1 MRLCFGRAFS
11 LCYNLDMYA
20 QIIIDISHEKLDKPF
35 SYRIPSEMDKKVLP
49 GTKVVIPFRNRE
61 IFGYVVELSETVDF
75 DESKVKDILS
85 VCDEAIAADVRMVA
99 LAYWIKRNFGGTLN
113 ASLKTVLP
121 VKEKVKP
128 TVQRFIKRSM
138 NVDDL
143 RSELAEIA
151 SKKNASE
158 QKIRLLEALLED
170 EIIPWEVATGK
181 LFVGSAVIRDLEKR
195 KLLIV
200 EEKDALRNPLSHIS
214 EGKTPPTLNENQRQI
229 VDSFLSDYK
238 NDIRNV
244 YLLRGVTGS
253 GKTEVYMEMMAG
265 VLADGKQAIFLIP
278 EISLTFQTVMR
289 LYGRFKDRISILNSK
304 MSIGE
309 RHDQMERAKR
319 GEIDI
324 LIGPRSA
331 LFAPFS
337 NLGLIIIDEEHE
349 PSYKSESVPKY
360 HARETAIEL
369 AKMTGS
375 SVVLGSATPSVE
387 SYEKAKRGEYKLY
400 ELTERAVSKALPE
413 CEIVDLR
420 EELKR
425 GNRSMLSKRTHQLME
440 ETFAKKEQAI
450 LFLNRRGVAG
460 FISCRSCGDVIK
472 CPHCD
477 VSLTEHYGNKLVC
490 HYCGYTQA
498 KPSECPSCGS
508 KFIKGFKAGTEK
520 VEELVQKEFPGIRTL
535 RMDADT
541 TSKKGDY
548 EEILTKFKD
557 GGADVLIGTQM
568 IVKGH
573 DFPKVTFVGILA
585 ADLSLNDHDFR
596 AHERTFQL
604 LTQAAGRSGRGD
616 LPGKVV
622 IQTYKPEDYA
632 VEFGK
637 TQDYEGFFEKEIA
650 YRKLLDYPPV
660 GHMLNLLL
668 TSPDLEA
675 LNAATNALKNKL
687 NEAPRNLLIMGPKD
701 AGIAKIQDIHRKEV
715 YIKARKMESL
725 VQIKDELETFM
736 IDNYLFRKIQSQFD
750 FDL

>member
-1 MRLCFGRAFS
+1 
-11 LCYNLDMYA
+11 MYA

-35 SYRIPSEMDKKVLP
+35 SYRIPAEIEDKVLP
-49 GTKVVIPFRNRE
+49 GTKVIIPFRNRE
-61 IFGYVVELSETVDF
+61 IAGFVVELIDSVDF

-85 VCDEAIAADVRMVA
+85 VCDEAIAADVRMIA
-99 LAYWIKRNFGGTLN
+99 LAYWMKRYFGGTLN
-113 ASLKTVLP
+113 ASLKTVMP

-128 TVQRFIKRSM
+128 TVQRFIKRSLPI
-138 NVDDL
+138 DEL
-143 RSELAEIA
+143 RVELAEIA
-151 SKKNASE
+151 SKKKASE

-170 EIIPWEVATGK
+170 EIIPWQVATEK
-181 LFVGSAVIRDLEKR
+181 LFVGSAIIRDLEKR
-195 KLLIV
+195 GLLIV
-200 EEKDALRNPLSHIS
+200 EERDALRNPLAHIS
-214 EGKTPPTLNENQRQI
+214 EGKIPPILNENQNKI
-229 VDSFLSDYK
+229 VGSFLDDYK
-238 NDIRNV
+238 KNIRKV
-244 YLLRGVTGS
+244 YLIRGVTGS

-265 VLADGKQAIFLIP
+265 VLAEKKQAIFLIP

-289 LYGRFKDRISILNSK
+289 LYGRFGDRISILNSK
-304 MSIGE
+304 MSKGE
-309 RHDQMERAKR
+309 RHDQMERARR

-331 LFAPFS
+331 LFTPFS

-349 PSYKSESVPKY
+349 SSYKSENVPKY

-369 AKMTGS
+369 ARMTGA
-375 SVVLGSATPSVE
+375 SVVLGSATPSIE
-387 SYEKAKRGEYKLY
+387 SYEKAKKGEYTLF
-400 ELTERAVSKALPE
+400 ELTQRAVSKALPD

-420 EELKR
+420 DELKK
-425 GNRSMLSKRTHQLME
+425 GNRSMLSKRAHQLME

-460 FISCRSCGDVIK
+460 FISCRSCGEVIK

-490 HYCGYTQA
+490 HYCGFT
-498 KPSECPSCGS
+498 KPKPTVCPKCDS

-520 VEELVQKEFPGIRTL
+520 VEELVKKEFPGIRTL

-541 TSKKGDY
+541 TTKKGDY
-548 EEILTKFKD
+548 EDILTRFKD
-557 GGADVLIGTQM
+557 GEADVLIGTQM

-596 AHERTFQL
+596 SHERTFQL

-637 TQDYEGFFEKEIA
+637 DQNYEGFFERELA
-650 YRKLLDYPPV
+650 FRKLLDYPPV

-668 TSPDLEA
+668 TSPDLNA
-675 LNAATNALKNKL
+675 LNAATNALKHKL
-687 NEAPRNLLIMGPKD
+687 EEAPKNLLIMGPKD
-701 AGIAKIQDIHRKEV
+701 AGIAKIQDVYRKEV
-715 YIKARKMESL
+715 YVKARKMESL

-736 IDNYLFRKIQSQFD
+736 IDNSLFRKIQSQFD

>member
-1 MRLCFGRAFS
+1 MAEPFILW
-11 LCYNLDMYA
+11 YNFDMYA

-35 SYRIPSEMDKKVLP
+35 SYRIPPEMEGKILP
-49 GTKVVIPFRNRE
+49 GTKVLIPFRSRE
-61 IFGYVVELSETVDF
+61 IFGYVVELTDSVDF
-75 DESKVKDILS
+75 DEGKVKDIIS
-85 VCDEAIAADVRMVA
+85 ICDEAVTADVRMIA
-99 LAYWIKRNFGGTLN
+99 LAYWMKRHFGGTLN
-113 ASLKTVLP
+113 ASLKTVIP
-121 VKEKVKP
+121 VKDKVKP
-128 TVQRFIKRSM
+128 TVQRFIRRSM
-138 NVDDL
+138 NAYEL
-143 RSELAEIA
+143 RVELAEIA
-151 SKKNASE
+151 AKKNASL
-158 QKIRLLEALLED
+158 QKMRLLEALLED
-170 EIIPWEVATGK
+170 EIIPWKVAVEK
-181 LFVGSAVIRDLEKR
+181 LSVSSAVIRDLEKR
-195 KLLIV
+195 NLLIV
-200 EEKDALRNPLSHIS
+200 EEIDALRNPLSHIT
-214 EGKTPPTLNENQRQI
+214 EGKTPPELNSDQRKI
-229 VDSFLSDYK
+229 VDDFINDYRSG
-238 NDIRNV
+238 IRNI

-265 VLADGKQAIFLIP
+265 VLAEGKQAIFLIP

-289 LYGRFKDRISILNSK
+289 LYGRFGDRISILNSK
-304 MSIGE
+304 MSKGE

-331 LFAPFS
+331 LFTPFS
-337 NLGLIIIDEEHE
+337 KLGLIIIDEEHE
-349 PSYKSESVPKY
+349 PSYKSENVPKY

-369 AKMTGS
+369 AKMTGA
-375 SVVLGSATPSVE
+375 SVVLGSATPSIE
-387 SYEKAKRGEYKLY
+387 SYEKAKKGEYKLL
-400 ELTERAVSKALPE
+400 ELKQRAVSKALPD

-420 EELKR
+420 EELKK
-425 GNRSMLSKRTHQLME
+425 GNRSMLSRRAHQLLE

-460 FISCRSCGDVIK
+460 FISCRSCGEVIK

-490 HYCGYTQA
+490 HYCGHTQT
-498 KPSECPSCGS
+498 KPSSCPKCDS

-520 VEELVQKEFPGIRTL
+520 VEELVRQEFPGIRTL

-557 GGADVLIGTQM
+557 GEADVLIGTQM

-596 AHERTFQL
+596 SHERTFQL

-622 IQTYKPEDYA
+622 IQTYRPEDYA

-637 TQDYEGFFEKEIA
+637 DQDYDGFFEKEIA

-668 TSPDLEA
+668 TSSDLNA
-675 LNAATNALKNKL
+675 LNAATKALKDKL
-687 NEAPRNLLIMGPKD
+687 SDAPKNLLVMGPKD

-725 VQIKDELETFM
+725 VQIKDELEAFM